1 MKHTVTVFS
10 PYSFHVGEKIHI
22 DGGRRK
28 GDWEVVSVTDY
39 TVTLRCPISKRE
51 FEWQNFCY
59 CIGKKETASWPGK
72 S

>member
-10 PYSFHVGEKIHI
+10 PYSFRVGEKIHI

-28 GDWEVVSVTDY
+28 GDWEVAAVASH
-39 TVTLRCPISKRE
+39 TVTLRCPITKKE
-51 FEWQNFCY
+51 FEWKKFCY
-59 CIGKKETASWPGK
+59 CIEKQETATWPGN